1 MFIYRRRSS
10 RWRSGNLL
18 TVLLQSIS
26 AKVGMSD
33 RSEICLEVVTFLA
46 AYLDLSLKSWLESSE
61 V

>member
-26 AKVGMSD
+26 GKVGMSD
-33 RSEICLEVVTFLA
+33 RSELCLEVVTFLA
-46 AYLDLSLKSWLESSE
+46 AYLELSLKSWLESSE